1 MQPSAVAVLDA
12 LRPAGPLTAGEV
24 MEVTGLSRPT
34 VHAACEELIRLGW
47 AVEREG
53 RPTDEPRTGRPARVY
68 EFHARAGYALGV
80 DMGVHTVRAL
90 VTDLRGDVV
99 GEARSRFRSPRI
111 GAAERLDGARSVA
124 REALARAGVEPTAV
138 LAVALGVPAAVDGLT
153 GHARAS
159 EEYLPG
165 LAAVDLRETFAGT
178 VERRALVENDANLAA
193 LAERWRGAAAGADDV
208 VVLLAGERL
217 GAGLVLGGS
226 LVRGR
231 HGGAGEM
238 GFLDLIPGLAATGI
252 ATWARVLGARALA
265 ARAGGARAGGAR
277 AGGARAL
284 AARAG
289 GARAGGA
296 RAVGGGAGFDTS
308 VPSAAEIASDGP
320 SAEEVLAAARAGEAW
335 AREVVDVVADKLAT
349 ALAPVVTLLD
359 PGLVVISGAVA
370 ASCDVLL
377 PGIEARLAELA
388 PWPARLAASDL
399 GDRVVVTGA
408 VRLALDA
415 IQADLRG

>member
-1 MQPSAVAVLDA
+1 MQASAVAALDA
-12 LRPAGPLTAGEV
+12 LRPAGPLTAGEI
-24 MEVTGLSRPT
+24 MDATGLSRPT

-47 AVEREG
+47 ALEREG
-53 RPTDEPRTGRPARVY
+53 QRPGDEPRTGRPARVY
-68 EFHARAGYALGV
+68 EFRARAGYALGV
-80 DMGVHTVRAL
+80 DLGVHTVSAL

-99 GEARSRFRSPRI
+99 GEARSRFRSPGV

-124 REALARAGVEPTAV
+124 REALGRAGVEPTAV
-138 LAVALGVPAAVDGLT
+138 LAVALGVPAAVDVLT

-159 EEYLPG
+159 DDYLPG
-165 LAAVDLRETFAGT
+165 LAAVDLREAFAQVVG
-178 VERRALVENDANLAA
+178 RQALVENDANLAA

-226 LVRGR
+226 VVRGR

-252 ATWARVLGARALA
+252 ATWARVLGARAV
-265 ARAGGARAGGAR
+265 GARTREVGTVGT
-277 AGGARAL
+277 
-284 AARAG
+284 
-289 GARAGGA
+289 
-296 RAVGGGAGFDTS
+296 RAVEGGGGIDTS
-308 VPSAAEIASDGP
+308 VPSAAEIAADGP
-320 SAEEVLAAARAGEAW
+320 SAEEVLAAARAGEPW
-335 AREVVDVVADKLAT
+335 ARGVVEVIADKLAT

-370 ASCDVLL
+370 GSCDVLI
-377 PGIEARLAELA
+377 PGIEGRLAGLA
-388 PWPARLAASDL
+388 PWPARLAASGL

-415 IQADLRG
+415 IEADLRG